1 MEKEYIGPVEFHP
14 YCAFVPKAAHSI
26 IVGSFP
32 IAKFTQGKK
41 LKEGEVDFFYGGARN
56 QLWKL
61 LSICFNKELK
71 TKKQIIDLLE
81 EKGIALGDVIASCQR
96 IRNGSLD
103 SDLINCTYFKEL
115 GDIIRKNSIKKI
127 FFTSLKV
134 QNIFQKKIGSLKG
147 VREVL
152 LISPSAGGIRR
163 IPNSFE
169 KEFKKWRKDNPQKS
183 LSEFRIHIY
192 QSIIKAPRWV
202 TPVPVGLPVI

>member
-1 MEKEYIGPVEFHP
+1 MKVEFHP
-14 YCAFVPKAAHSI
+14 YGVFIPKGAHSI

-41 LKEGEVDFFYGGARN
+41 LKEGEIDFFYGGSRN

-61 LSICFNKELK
+61 LSICFERELK
-71 TKKQIIDLLE
+71 TKKQIIDFLE
-81 EKGIALGDVIASCQR
+81 EKGIAMGDVIASCQR
-96 IRNGSLD
+96 KENGSLD

-115 GDIIRKNSIKKI
+115 GNFIEKNSIKKI

-134 QNIFQKKIGSLKG
+134 QTIFQKKIGGIKG

-152 LISPSAGGIRR
+152 LLSPSAGGIRR
-163 IPNSFE
+163 IPKLFE
-169 KEFKKWRKDNPQKS
+169 KEFKEWKKKNPQKS
-183 LSEFRIHIY
+183 ISEFRIHIY

-202 TPVPVGLPVI
+202 APA